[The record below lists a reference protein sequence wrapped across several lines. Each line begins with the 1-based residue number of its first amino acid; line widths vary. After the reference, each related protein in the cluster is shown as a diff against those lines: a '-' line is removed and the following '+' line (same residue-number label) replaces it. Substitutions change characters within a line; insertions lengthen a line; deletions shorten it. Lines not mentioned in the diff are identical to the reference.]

1 VPTGH
6 RGCLAVDIALS
17 SALSDG
23 ALTAKMMING
33 KPDRRVGEKA
43 DRVHVYRASTKRI
56 EPVIDEAALSN
67 LFGVANRW
75 L

>member
-1 VPTGH
+1 
-6 RGCLAVDIALS
+6 
-17 SALSDG
+17 
-23 ALTAKMMING
+23 MMING